1 MSIQSPEIATSIPS
15 PEIGRSIQTGS
26 YLTNYHDVGD
36 GPVILMLHGSG
47 AGVSGWANWRGI
59 LPVLSERFRVI
70 APDLVGFGYTETPDD
85 LEFSIFDTWLEQII
99 NLLDTLGIERV
110 HLVGNSFGGG
120 LSLHLATK
128 YPERVDR
135 VVLMG
140 AGGVSQPI
148 NANLEALWTYK
159 PSVENMK
166 AIMDIMAFD
175 RGLVTDELAELRYRA
190 TIRPGAQEAFERVFP
205 APLQRHLDAQI
216 VSDEALQAM
225 PNETLILHGRDDR
238 VVPFANSLHMFEMI
252 PNAQLHGFGN
262 CGHWTQI
269 EHAER
274 FHSLVSAFFSEQDR

>member
-99 NLLDTLGIERV
+99 NLLDALGIERV

-190 TIRPGAQEAFERVFP
+190 TIRPGAQEAFERGFP